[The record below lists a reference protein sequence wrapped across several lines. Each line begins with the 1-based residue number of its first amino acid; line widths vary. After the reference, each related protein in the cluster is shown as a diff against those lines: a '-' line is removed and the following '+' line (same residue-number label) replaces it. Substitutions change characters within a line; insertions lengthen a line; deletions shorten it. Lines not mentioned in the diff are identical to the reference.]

1 MVRATGK
8 KSTPKSSS
16 STSTTPIV
24 SGDNPTSTPSPA
36 SLQEATASG
45 EARSSNNAKSK
56 PKAQS
61 KTPTAPLDPND
72 AAALLATLAE
82 QKGII
87 FSRKKIVAHNFC
99 LAEIDRLRKAQASQ
113 PNSNGIKRP
122 PGPIRNLQNAM
133 GLENDKS
140 LYMNCRVSYF
150 LSFFSTLI
158 LMYQYIRQ
166 LLVTF

>member
-8 KSTPKSSS
+8 KSTSKSSS
-16 STSTTPIV
+16 LTSTTSIV
-24 SGDNPTSTPSPA
+24 SGDNPNLTSTPSPA

-61 KTPTAPLDPND
+61 KIPTAPLDPND

-82 QKGII
+82 QKGNI
-87 FSRKKIVAHNFC
+87 FTRKKFVAHNFC

-140 LYMNCRVSYF
+140 LYMNCRVSIFYH
-150 LSFFSTLI
+150 SS
-158 LMYQYIRQ
+158 
-166 LLVTF
+166 